1 LILKRYCG
9 GSKIYHEKMKYTY
22 FKVVEIISKE
32 IEGHIA
38 KIEFFKAKLKLKP
51 RNSNSVVKNNLERKP
66 CKIK

>member
-1 LILKRYCG
+1 
-9 GSKIYHEKMKYTY
+9 MKYTY